1 MVKNVNRTA
10 RLQWKVDKS
19 TARKMIIKVRRKCET
34 KYEKGKG
41 RRGKRR
47 RSRRRR
53 RRKRRRRKRVR
64 KV

>member
-1 MVKNVNRTA
+1 MNKEKKRKNRTEM
-10 RLQWKVDKS
+10 KDKS

-41 RRGKRR
+41 RRGKRSR
-47 RSRRRR
+47 RRRRRRR
-53 RRKRRRRKRVR
+53 RRKRIR